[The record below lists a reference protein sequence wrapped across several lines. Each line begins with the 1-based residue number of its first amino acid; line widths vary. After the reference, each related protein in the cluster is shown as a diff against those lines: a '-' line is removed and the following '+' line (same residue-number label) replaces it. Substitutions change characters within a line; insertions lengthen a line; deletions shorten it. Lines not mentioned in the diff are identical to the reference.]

1 MRDLLRLLAIL
12 SAGAL
17 ALTVQAQEK
26 EIDFQGPAAEEF
38 LRHAK
43 LVEMHSIGRGVTLPE
58 KAILE
63 LNGVR
68 HAAAF
73 KTIDEMKSGY
83 TPLGQ
88 GGEVNFQ
95 DTWHTEIAAYEVD
108 KIIGLGMVPATVE
121 RSLRS
126 THGSV
131 QWWVDSLMSEADRV
145 KKNIEA
151 PDAEAWNRE
160 MYKVRLFDNLIYNV
174 DRNLYN
180 VLITKDYQIRLI
192 DHSRAFRVINTPR
205 TPKDLTRFSKSL
217 LERLQRL
224 EKADLT
230 ARVGKH
236 LTGYQISALLQR
248 RDAIVA
254 LAASLV
260 ARNGEAAVLYP

>member
-1 MRDLLRLLAIL
+1 MRHIPRIGAVLAV
-12 SAGAL
+12 GVL
-17 ALTVQAQEK
+17 AVTVYAQEQAT
-26 EIDFQGPAAEEF
+26 DFQGPAAEEF
-38 LRHAK
+38 LLHAK
-43 LVEMHSIGRGVTLPE
+43 LIDMHAIGRGVTLPE
-58 KAILE
+58 KAVLE
-63 LNGVR
+63 MNGVR

-73 KTIDEMKSGY
+73 KTIDEMKSGF
-83 TPLGQ
+83 TALGQ

-95 DTWHTEIAAYEVD
+95 DTWHTEIAAYQVD

-121 RSLRS
+121 RVLRS
-126 THGSV
+126 EHGSL
-131 QWWVDSLMSEADRV
+131 QWWVESLMSEAERV
-145 KKNIEA
+145 KKNIEV
-151 PDAEAWNRE
+151 PDSEDWNRQ

-180 VLITKDYQIRLI
+180 LLITKDYQIRLI

-217 LERLQRL
+217 LERLQKL

-254 LAASLV
+254 LAAALV
-260 ARNGEAAVLYP
+260 AQRGEAAVLYP